1 MIYKDPDGTQYV
13 KVVSWYDNE
22 YSFTCQYVRLAAEY
36 GKVLGCK

>member
-22 YSFTCQYVRLAAEY
+22 YSFTCQYVRLAA
-36 GKVLGCK
+36 